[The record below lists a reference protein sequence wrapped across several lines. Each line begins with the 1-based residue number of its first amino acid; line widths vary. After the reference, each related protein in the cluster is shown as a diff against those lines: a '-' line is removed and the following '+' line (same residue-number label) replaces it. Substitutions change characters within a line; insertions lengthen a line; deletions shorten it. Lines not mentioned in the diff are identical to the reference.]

1 MQWGYLEVF
10 RHMRKLIKKPKDH
23 KVCMTCSTNNMEVV
37 TKFSVESIMLQNY
50 RSYVIH
56 VMCMESIFNFIFH

>member
-10 RHMRKLIKKPKDH
+10 RHMRKLIKKSKDH

-37 TKFSVESIMLQNY
+37 TKFSVLQNY